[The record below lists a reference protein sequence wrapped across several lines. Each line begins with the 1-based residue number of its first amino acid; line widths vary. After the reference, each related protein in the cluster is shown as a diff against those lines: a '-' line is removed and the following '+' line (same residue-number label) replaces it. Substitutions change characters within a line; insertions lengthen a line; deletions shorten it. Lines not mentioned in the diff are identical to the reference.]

1 MKTLLTLILC
11 LFTSTIFAQTWEFV
25 EKNELDDSLVI
36 LKFLPTSGSV
46 SGTIIKVDEEKTYKD
61 YVYYEIL
68 TCKHLILDEN
78 EQEKQGKILV
88 KFNNN
93 LESNVS
99 IVRKGKDAD
108 VMIVSAYGPKGLKV
122 AEVAEEDDRPLIG
135 EELIIRGFGNNHY
148 DKIDFSKIRSFKG
161 ILTEHIYNEHVN
173 ILDVPFI
180 PGDSGGSVFKD
191 GKIVGVVSGG
201 FHWFSRKDIENK
213 NYTWPAII
221 SNLSEVRKILK

>member
-11 LFTSTIFAQTWEFV
+11 LLTSTVFAQKWEFV
-25 EKNELDDSLVI
+25 EKSELDDSLVI
-36 LKFLPTSGSV
+36 LKFLPTDGSV
-46 SGTIIKVDEEKTYKD
+46 SGTIIKVDEEKTYKE

-68 TCKHLILDEN
+68 TCKHLILNQEN
-78 EQEKQGKILV
+78 QELQGRILV
-88 KFNNN
+88 KFKDN

-99 IVRKGKDAD
+99 IVRKGKNSD

-161 ILTEHIYNEHVN
+161 VLTEHTTDEETN
-173 ILDVPFI
+173 ILNVAFI

-201 FHWFSRKDIENK
+201 FRWFDRKDIENK
-213 NYTWPAII
+213 KYTWPAII